1 MDELKIK
8 IKQQLIE
15 QLNLED
21 MEVSDIED
29 DAPLFSAEGLG
40 LDSIDALEIIVLLEA
55 NYGIKLKD
63 PEAGKEVFFS
73 VSTLAKYITANA

>member
-1 MDELKIK
+1 MDELKAK
-8 IKQQLIE
+8 VKQQLID

-21 MEVSDIED
+21 IEISDIED
-29 DAPLFSAEGLG
+29 DTPLFSNEGLG

-55 NYGIKLKD
+55 NYDVKLKD

-73 VSTLAKYITANA
+73 VNTLVKYISENA